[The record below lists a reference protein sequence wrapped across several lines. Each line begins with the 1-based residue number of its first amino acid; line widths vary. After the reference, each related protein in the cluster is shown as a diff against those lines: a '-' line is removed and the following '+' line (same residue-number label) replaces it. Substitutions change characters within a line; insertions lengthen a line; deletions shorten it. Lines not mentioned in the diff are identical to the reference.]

1 MRIRNNDFTMLRIKR
16 PPYLFAGYHKVLRCK
31 LCGKIYPEYV
41 PNICRR
47 CGKELTEEMNP
58 EEVIISR
65 PQYTDLVEKVV
76 AKKGLFGWRVLR
88 TDDTERSAD

>member
-1 MRIRNNDFTMLRIKR
+1 MRVRNNDFATLRIKR
-16 PPYLFAGYHKVLRCK
+16 IPYLFAGYQKMFRCK
-31 LCGKIYPEYV
+31 SCGKIYPEYV
-41 PNICRR
+41 PDVCRR

-58 EEVIISR
+58 EEARILR

-88 TDDTERSAD
+88 TDDTERSAN

>member
-1 MRIRNNDFTMLRIKR
+1 MRVRNNDFTMLRIKR
-16 PPYLFAGYHKVLRCK
+16 TPYLFAGYHKVLRCK

-47 CGKELTEEMNP
+47 CGKELTEEMSP
-58 EEVIISR
+58 EEVKISR

>member
-1 MRIRNNDFTMLRIKR
+1 MRVRNNDFTMLRIKR
-16 PPYLFAGYHKVLRCK
+16 TPYLFAGYHKVLRCK

-41 PNICRR
+41 PDICRR

-58 EEVIISR
+58 EEVRISR
-65 PQYTDLVEKVV
+65 PQYTNLVEKVV